1 MHRDPGCI
9 FCKIIDGTIPS
20 RKIYEDADLV
30 CFMDI
35 NPFEKGHVLVVPKH
49 HAATIGELP
58 EEVLVCLAK
67 AVRKLALRLRER
79 LGCSGLN
86 VLQNN
91 GESAGQTVPHVHV
104 HLIPR
109 YEGRPLR
116 FAPGSYDSDGEMQTF
131 FEKLRD

>member
-1 MHRDPGCI
+1 MHKDPDCI
-9 FCKIIDGTIPS
+9 FCKIVEGTIPS
-20 RKIYEDADLV
+20 YKIFEDENLV
-30 CFMDI
+30 SFMDI

-49 HAATIGELP
+49 HAATLCELP
-58 EEVLVCLAK
+58 EASLQELAK
-67 AVRKLALRLRER
+67 AVQKIAARLKER

-91 GESAGQTVPHVHV
+91 GASAGQTVPHVHV

-116 FAPGSYDSDGEMQTF
+116 FKAGKYDSDAEMESF
-131 FEKLRD
+131 FEKLK

>member
-1 MHRDPGCI
+1 MHKDPDCI
-9 FCKIIDGTIPS
+9 FCKIIEGTIPS
-20 RKIYEDADLV
+20 YKIYEDDNLV
-30 CFMDI
+30 SFMDI

-58 EEVLVCLAK
+58 EEVLVQLAK
-67 AVRKLALRLRER
+67 AVQKIAVRLKER

-91 GESAGQTVPHVHV
+91 GASAGQTVPHVHV

-109 YEGRPLR
+109 YEGKPLR
-116 FAPGSYDSDGEMQTF
+116 FQSGEYGSDEEMKTF
-131 FEKLRD
+131 YEKLR